1 MSGIKANLLIPNN
14 GYNNIILNRLCREF
28 VKKGYYDLKIICQNE
43 YIYTNKMF
51 FCYFNDY
58 FNCLINDE
66 KFDGSIELYKDCS
79 KESFYALECY
89 YSGGTVLINNS
100 NCVDI
105 LNICEHYNEI
115 RLLNITKKYI
125 IEKNNLNVAYKLLS
139 NEYLCNCEN
148 LKDLY
153 DVIKLSIKY
162 SGIELLNNESI
173 IILFRYINM
182 S

>member
-1 MSGIKANLLIPNN
+1 M
-14 GYNNIILNRLCREF
+14 
-28 VKKGYYDLKIICQNE
+28 
-43 YIYTNKMF
+43 
-51 FCYFNDY
+51 
-58 FNCLINDE
+58 
-66 KFDGSIELYKDCS
+66 
-79 KESFYALECY
+79 
-89 YSGGTVLINNS
+89 LINNS

-125 IEKNNLNVAYKLLS
+125 IEKNNLSVAYKLLS

-173 IILFRYINM
+173 IILFRFINM